1 MATESNGHTFYNSPL
16 IKWVMKTTG
25 VKVEHLTKEG
35 YCNDTIARVRA
46 GRNVSVEKLFAITD
60 RLGIIRKYL
69 FDDGLRS
76 EEQFAEALK
85 PEMRRAA

>member
-1 MATESNGHTFYNSPL
+1 MATESNGHTYYNSQL
-16 IKWVMKTTG
+16 IKWVMKQTG
-25 VKVEHLTKEG
+25 VKVEQLTKEG

-69 FDDGLRS
+69 FDDELTT
-76 EEQFAEALK
+76 EVQYAEALK
-85 PEMRRAA
+85 PEMQRAA